1 MANIE
6 KIHTDLPLVLNRDF
20 RNDLIE
26 NFTII
31 KQALS
36 EINTKMDQ
44 LSKRYESLETEKENQ
59 TQLINDT
66 GTTTANGPRTI
77 DISDSNSHILQ

>member
-1 MANIE
+1 MANID

-20 RNDLIE
+20 RNNLIE

-31 KQALS
+31 EQALS

-66 GTTTANGPRTI
+66 GATRANGPKTI
-77 DISDSNSHILQ
+77 DITDSGQHILQ

>member
-1 MANIE
+1 MANID

>member
-1 MANIE
+1 MANID

-59 TQLINDT
+59 IQLINDT

-77 DISDSNSHILQ
+77 DISDSNPHILQ